1 MKTSNENWDD
11 IYPMTPWPPLM
22 INVALTG
29 MVPTRK
35 QSRFVPITEK
45 EIIEDGICCLEAG
58 AVSLHLHVRDEN
70 EEPDY
75 RADRYAEIITGIRK
89 KFPRAVLCASTSG
102 RIHKEFEKR
111 SEVIGLKGNARPDMA
126 SLTLSSLNFPGRA
139 SVNEPGMVK
148 DLAQAMLDN
157 GIRPE
162 LEVFD
167 SGMVNT
173 ARYLQKK
180 EILKDPLFFNLIIGS
195 MHSCQARVSDLV
207 QLRSVLPSGA
217 GWAAG
222 GIGVFQLKA
231 NVTAMLMGGH
241 IRVGLEDNLWMDAEK
256 TRPASNIELVERL
269 KRIAAEVGRPLATI
283 DQARK
288 MMLGAG
294 SSDSTSARTCTA
306 PGVPE
311 CVLP

>member
-1 MKTSNENWDD
+1 
-11 IYPMTPWPPLM
+11 M

-29 MVPTRK
+29 MVPTRA
-35 QSRFVPITEK
+35 QSAHVPLTEA
-45 EIIEDGICCLEAG
+45 EIIEDGIRCLEAG

-70 EEPDY
+70 EEPCY
-75 RADRYAEIITGIRK
+75 RADRYAEIITAIRRR
-89 KFPRAVLCASTSG
+89 FPRAVLCASTSG

-111 SEVIGLKGNARPDMA
+111 SEVLGLTGDARPDMG
-126 SLTLSSLNFPGRA
+126 SLTLSSLNFPARA
-139 SVNEPGMVK
+139 SVNEPSMVR

-173 ARYLQKK
+173 ARFLQKK
-180 EILKDPLFFNLIIGS
+180 GILKDPLFFNLIVGS

-207 QLRSVLPSGA
+207 QLRSVLPHGA
-217 GWAAG
+217 AWAAG
-222 GIGVFQLKA
+222 GIGVFQQKA

-241 IRVGLEDNLWMDAEK
+241 IRVGLEDNLYMDAGK

-269 KRIAAEVGRPLATI
+269 KRIAAEIGRPLATFE
-283 DQARK
+283 DARRI
-288 MMLGAG
+288 MLGEGAT
-294 SSDSTSARTCTA
+294 SDRTGTA
-306 PGVPE
+306 AEAPE
-311 CVLP
+311 YVLR